1 MISTIRELALDIAQ
15 EIILHPE
22 RLVKGHAAKNSRGY
36 PVTAKSSDATCWCL
50 IGMVTKRIPARG
62 WKSNIN
68 ADLYPAEII
77 RDLAGLP
84 SLAIFNDS
92 PSTTPEVVV
101 KFLRQ
106 VADRPI
112 AATIRLSTICVD
124 NPPEPA

>member
-1 MISTIRELALDIAQ
+1 MITTIRELALDIAQ

-22 RLVKGHAAKNSRGY
+22 RLGKHHAAMDNGGC
-36 PVTAKSSDATCWCL
+36 PVNARHPDAICWCI
-50 IGMVTKRIPARG
+50 IGMVAKRIPILG
-62 WKSNIN
+62 WKSNIY

-77 RDLAGLP
+77 RDIGGLP

-92 PSTTPEVVV
+92 PSTTPGIMV

-112 AATIRLSTICVD
+112 AATIRLSTICID